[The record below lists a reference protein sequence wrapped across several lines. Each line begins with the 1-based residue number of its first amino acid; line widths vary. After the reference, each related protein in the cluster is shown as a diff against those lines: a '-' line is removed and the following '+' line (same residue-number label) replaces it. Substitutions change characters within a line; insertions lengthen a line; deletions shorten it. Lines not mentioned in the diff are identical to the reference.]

1 MKGPEESGS
10 GEKWVKMFQHPA
22 NEAIT
27 KLVQLIADEAVR
39 LRVEGLGIY
48 FAAANLIRSYLASE
62 CSGPALNPKP

>member
-39 LRVEGLGIY
+39 FWI
-48 FAAANLIRSYLASE
+48 
-62 CSGPALNPKP
+62 

>member
-1 MKGPEESGS
+1 MNPARADGAEQGMKGPEESGS

-39 LRVEGLGIY
+39 LRVDGLGI
-48 FAAANLIRSYLASE
+48 
-62 CSGPALNPKP
+62 